1 MKPACLLLLLVVL
14 FPAASSAGDSVADA
28 VKLVD
33 ARSYD
38 AARTMLEQIVQRDG
52 GDAEARFHLGRLLMG
67 HFRDLDAAEEQLEKA
82 VELADRNAEYHFTL
96 GNLYGAQAQAVSIF
110 SKMSYAGK
118 VKTEFLRAVE
128 LDPGSIPY
136 RTALMEY
143 YLQAPGIV
151 GGSVE
156 KAREQA
162 GELVKRSP
170 YDGHLALARV
180 AVYEKNEKLA
190 EQEYRNAS
198 KQNPSRWQAYHRL
211 GYLYIN
217 QKRVDDAIGQFRE
230 YARVAPGDANSWDSL
245 GEGLFAKENYSEA
258 LEQFTKAASVSP
270 AWATPIYHTARCYDR
285 MGKSA
290 EALTHYRKFLSMKPS
305 GPDAEDATAR
315 IEHLAR

>member
-1 MKPACLLLLLVVL
+1 MKPACLLLLLVLL
-14 FPAASSAGDSVADA
+14 FPSASPAGDSVAEA

-38 AARTMLEQIVQRDG
+38 AARTMLEQIVRRDG

-67 HFRDLDAAEEQLEKA
+67 HFKDLDAAEEQLEKA

-128 LDPGSIPY
+128 LDPVSVQY
-136 RTALMEY
+136 RMALIEY
-143 YLQAPGIV
+143 YLRAPGIV

-180 AVYEKNEKLA
+180 AAYEKDETLA

-211 GYLYIN
+211 GYLYMN
-217 QKRVDDAIGQFRE
+217 QKRVDEAIGQFRE
-230 YARVAPGDANSWDSL
+230 YARVAPGDGNSWDSL
-245 GEGLFAKENYSEA
+245 GEGLFARERYAEA
-258 LEQFTKAASVSP
+258 LEQFAKAASVSP
-270 AWATPIYHTARCYDR
+270 AWATPIYHMARCYDR
-285 MGKSA
+285 MEKPA
-290 EALTHYRKFLSMKPS
+290 EAADHYRKFLSMKPS

-315 IEHLAR
+315 LEKLSR

>member
-1 MKPACLLLLLVVL
+1 MKPACLLLLLVLL
-14 FPAASSAGDSVADA
+14 FPSASPAGDSVAEA
-28 VKLVD
+28 VRLVD

-38 AARTMLEQIVQRDG
+38 AARTMLEQIVRRDG

-67 HFRDLDAAEEQLEKA
+67 HFRDFDAAEEQLEKA

-96 GNLYGAQAQAVSIF
+96 GNLYGAQAQVVSVF

-128 LDPGSIPY
+128 LDPGSIQY

-143 YLQAPGIV
+143 YLRAPGIV

-162 GELVKRSP
+162 GELLRRSP
-170 YDGHLALARV
+170 YDGYLALARI
-180 AVYEKNEKLA
+180 ATYEEDEKLA

-211 GYLYIN
+211 GYLCLKQN
-217 QKRVDDAIGQFRE
+217 RVDDAIAQFRE
-230 YARVAPGDANSWDSL
+230 YVRVAPADGNSWDSL
-245 GEGLFAKENYSEA
+245 GEGLFAKERYAEA
-258 LEQFTKAASVSP
+258 LEQFARAASVST
-270 AWATPIYHTARCYDR
+270 AWATPIYHMARCYDR
-285 MGKSA
+285 MAKPA
-290 EALTHYRKFLSMKPS
+290 EALDHYRKFLSMKPS
-305 GPDAEDATAR
+305 GPDAEDASAR
-315 IEHLAR
+315 LEKLSR

>member
-14 FPAASSAGDSVADA
+14 LPAASSAGDSVADA

-38 AARTMLEQIVQRDG
+38 AARTMLEQIVRRDG

-67 HFRDLDAAEEQLEKA
+67 HFKDLDAAEEQLEKA

-96 GNLYGAQAQAVSIF
+96 GNLYGSQAQVVSIF

-128 LDPGSIPY
+128 LDPGSIQY

-156 KAREQA
+156 KAREHA
-162 GELVKRSP
+162 AELLKRSP

-180 AVYEKNEKLA
+180 AAYDKDEKLA

-211 GYLYIN
+211 GYLYMN

-230 YARVAPGDANSWDSL
+230 YARVAPGDGNSWDSL
-245 GEGLFAKENYSEA
+245 GEGLFAKESYSEA
-258 LEQFTKAASVSP
+258 LEQFARASSVSP
-270 AWATPIYHTARCYDR
+270 AWATPIYHMARCYDR
-285 MGKSA
+285 MSKPA
-290 EALTHYRKFLSMKPS
+290 EALDHYRKFLSMKPS
-305 GPDAEDATAR
+305 GPDAEDAAAR
-315 IEHLAR
+315 LEKLAR

>member
-1 MKPACLLLLLVVL
+1 MKPACLLLRLVLL
-14 FPAASSAGDSVADA
+14 FPSASPAGDSVAEA
-28 VKLVD
+28 VRLVD

-38 AARTMLEQIVQRDG
+38 AARTMLEQIVRRDG

-67 HFRDLDAAEEQLEKA
+67 HFRDFDAAEEQLEKA

-96 GNLYGAQAQAVSIF
+96 GNLYGAQAQVVSVF

-128 LDPGSIPY
+128 LDPGSIQY

-143 YLQAPGIV
+143 YLRAPGIV

-162 GELVKRSP
+162 GELLRRSP
-170 YDGHLALARV
+170 YDGHLALARI
-180 AVYEKNEKLA
+180 ATYEEDEKLA

-211 GYLYIN
+211 GYLCLKQN
-217 QKRVDDAIGQFRE
+217 RVDDAIAQFRE
-230 YARVAPGDANSWDSL
+230 YVRVAPADGNSWDSL
-245 GEGLFAKENYSEA
+245 GEGLFAKERYAEA
-258 LEQFTKAASVSP
+258 LEQFARAASVST
-270 AWATPIYHTARCYDR
+270 AWATPIYHMARCYDR
-285 MGKSA
+285 MAKPA
-290 EALTHYRKFLSMKPS
+290 EALDHYRKFLSMKPS
-305 GPDAEDATAR
+305 GPDAEDAAAR
-315 IEHLAR
+315 LEKLSR